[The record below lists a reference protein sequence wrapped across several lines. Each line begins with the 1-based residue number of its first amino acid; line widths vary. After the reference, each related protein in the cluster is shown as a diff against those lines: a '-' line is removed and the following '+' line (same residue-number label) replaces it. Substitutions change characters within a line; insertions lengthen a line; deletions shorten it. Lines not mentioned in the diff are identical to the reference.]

1 MTVRGPA
8 LGVAGALL
16 LVVSLA
22 LAITVGPADIRVA
35 DVWSVVAAHL
45 GLGSSDLTPIRDGI
59 VWQLRL
65 PRTLLAAVC
74 GAGLAV
80 CGAVMQSLLR
90 NPLADPFVLGV
101 SSGAST
107 GAVLVVVLG
116 VGGGAVSVS
125 AGAFLGALVS
135 FALVLLLSHTLGGTT
150 DRVVLAGVAA
160 MQLFSALTSF
170 IVMTAADAETTRGV
184 LFWLLG
190 SLGGAGLTDV
200 WLCLAVLAVTRVV
213 CLSYARTLDAFSFGQ
228 DAAAALGVS
237 VARTRLVLLCVTAP
251 AHGRAGQLGRGD
263 RLRRAGPA
271 ARPRG
276 PWTGPGHVRLLPVTA
291 LAGAVFL
298 VWVDTLARTVLDPQE
313 VPVGVVTSLS
323 GCRRSWRCCTGH
335 GGCGERGGDGGERCR
350 AAGRAGRSPGRRAP
364 RPRRRR
370 PRAGDRPHRRRPRP
384 QRLRQVHAA
393 AAAGRVAHAPTAG
406 VVTLDG
412 TPLGDLPRRTVAR
425 RLAVVEQQADARVE
439 LTVADVVRL
448 GRVPHRRAWTPA
460 SPDDERAVRGAL
472 ERTGLGRP
480 VPTSPG
486 TPSPGGERQR
496 VQIARA
502 LAQEPRELLLDE
514 PTNHLDIHH
523 QLDLLALVTGLPV
536 TTVVALHDL
545 NLAAMYCDQV
555 VVLSAGRVVA
565 GGAPGDVLTE
575 KLIAEV
581 YGVRAAVS
589 CEGAERR
596 PHVRFLGTL
605 D

>member
-1 MTVRGPA
+1 M
-8 LGVAGALL
+8 
-16 LVVSLA
+16 VSLA

-190 SLGGAGLTDV
+190 SLGGAGWTDV
-200 WLCLAVLAVTRVV
+200 WLCLAVLAVTLVV

-237 VARTRLVLLCVTAP
+237 VARTRLVLLCVTALLT
-251 AHGRAGQLGRGD
+251 AALVSSAGAIGFVGLV
-263 RLRRAGPA
+263 LPHA
-271 ARPRG
+271 ARAL
-276 PWTGPGHVRLLPVTA
+276 TGPGHVRLLPVTA

-313 VPVGVVTSLS
+313 VPVGVVTSLI
-323 GCRRSWRCCTGH
+323 GVPAFVAVLYRTR
-335 GGCGERGGDGGERCR
+335 GCGDAEWRRPLERSPGHER
-350 AAGRAGRSPGRRAP
+350 RAGRPPGRRR
-364 RPRRRR
+364 RPARRRR
-370 PRAGDRPHRRRPRP
+370 PRAGGRLHRRR
-384 QRLRQVHAA
+384 RLGPTGVRARRTWLL
-393 AAAGRVAHAPTAG
+393 AAGRVAHA
-406 VVTLDG
+406 D
-412 TPLGDLPRRTVAR
+412 RRGPVRPSPAR
-425 RLAVVEQQADARVE
+425 RWATAAGL
-439 LTVADVVRL
+439 LTVAHAASARGRDSSCRP
-448 GRVPHRRAWTPA
+448 GTTRASSERVPDARTAGRLADSLAGPGRSSRRRPDRRAA
-460 SPDDERAVRGAL
+460 LVR
-472 ERTGLGRP
+472 RRP
-480 VPTSPG
+480 GS
-486 TPSPGGERQR
+486 
-496 VQIARA
+496 A
-502 LAQEPRELLLDE
+502 LAPAD
-514 PTNHLDIHH
+514 
-523 QLDLLALVTGLPV
+523 
-536 TTVVALHDL
+536 
-545 NLAAMYCDQV
+545 
-555 VVLSAGRVVA
+555 
-565 GGAPGDVLTE
+565 
-575 KLIAEV
+575 
-581 YGVRAAVS
+581 RAAQ
-589 CEGAERR
+589 
-596 PHVRFLGTL
+596 PP
-605 D
+605 